1 LKEAEGNSFHIPRGH
16 LIEDIS
22 KIQKGQAGSMD
33 IIQRNQ
39 ISLQMRMQVLYGNN
53 LFGSSQKTKRIL
65 LLEVDAKFIMGV
77 YQCVS
82 ITGEQA
88 QTYKINKVI
97 AIILNM

>member
-1 LKEAEGNSFHIPRGH
+1 MF
-16 LIEDIS
+16 
-22 KIQKGQAGSMD
+22 
-33 IIQRNQ
+33 
-39 ISLQMRMQVLYGNN
+39 LYGNN

-77 YQCVS
+77 YPCVS

>member
-1 LKEAEGNSFHIPRGH
+1 

-22 KIQKGQAGSMD
+22 KIRKGQAEEHRYNPKKS
-33 IIQRNQ
+33 
-39 ISLQMRMQVLYGNN
+39 ISLQMRMHVLYGNSV
-53 LFGSSQKTKRIL
+53 FGSQPKNQKDFVI
-65 LLEVDAKFIMGV
+65 EVDAKFIMGV